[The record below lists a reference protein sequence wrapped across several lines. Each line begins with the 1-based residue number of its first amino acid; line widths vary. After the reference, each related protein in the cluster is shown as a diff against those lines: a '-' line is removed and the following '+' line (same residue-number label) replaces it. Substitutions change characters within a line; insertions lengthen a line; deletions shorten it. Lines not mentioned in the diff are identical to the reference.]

1 MVKNNKLF
9 CMYVFQYYI
18 SGTGNKHESR
28 FEIFKKRKY
37 QENENRTIRWNKAK
51 RLEILVNKGRYSSPN

>member
-1 MVKNNKLF
+1 
-9 CMYVFQYYI
+9 MYVFQYYI